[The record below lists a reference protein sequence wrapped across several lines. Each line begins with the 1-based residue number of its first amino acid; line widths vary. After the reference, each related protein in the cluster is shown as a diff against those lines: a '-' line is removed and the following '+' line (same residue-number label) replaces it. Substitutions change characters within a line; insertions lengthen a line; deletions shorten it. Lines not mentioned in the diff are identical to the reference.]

1 MSYALR
7 NTLIL
12 LLTLT
17 IFGGGA
23 FTYIKFFQLS
33 KLEKLKETRTE
44 KQEEYNSKKAISD
57 AFPALNATYLEALSI
72 IENYDKSLFKQPN
85 PDYVYDYLNYISG
98 SSPSSKVYF
107 DFVYSDS
114 TAQDQYGILES
125 NINGYANYRNFV
137 NFINKLENSQLLN
150 KITNLSISPAGGN
163 NEELE
168 EVTFSFALQSYYER
182 IPIQEGEEYTSR
194 LTMNEEVSLYNPFYP
209 LIQPSLPPNEENLI
223 NVEQSRII
231 GLTGS
236 RVFIVDQAG
245 NITSL
250 RKGDRVY
257 LGVLESIDLRN
268 KSATFNLN
276 KGGITELVT
285 LETKQ

>member
-12 LLTLT
+12 LLTLAL
-17 IFGGGA
+17 FVGGA
-23 FTYIKFFQLS
+23 FSYIKFIQLP
-33 KLEKLKETRTE
+33 KLEQLEETRAA

-57 AFPALNATYLEALSI
+57 AFPALNATYLEAVSI
-72 IENYDKSLFKQPN
+72 IENYDKSLFKEPN
-85 PDYVYDYLNYISG
+85 SDYVYDYLNYISG
-98 SSPSSKVYF
+98 SSPSSQVYF
-107 DFVYSDS
+107 DYVFTDS
-114 TAQDQYGILES
+114 TAEDQYGILRS
-125 NINGYANYRNFV
+125 DINGYANYRNLV

-150 KITNLSISPAGGN
+150 KVTNLSISPAGGN

-168 EVTFSFALQSYYER
+168 EVTFSFTLQSYYER
-182 IPIQEGEEYTSR
+182 VPIQEGGDYTSQ

-231 GLTGS
+231 GLTSS
-236 RVFIVDQAG
+236 RIFLVDQGG
-245 NITSL
+245 NVSSL
-250 RKGDRVY
+250 RVGDQVY
-257 LGVLESIDLRN
+257 LGELESIDIN
-268 KSATFNLN
+268 NQSATFNLN

-285 LETKQ
+285 LEIEQ